1 VTMLVAVRRQAVENA
16 LYLLSALPRR
26 HDRAEGARAALGD
39 RVRGGGGAGLQAMPE
54 ARSG

>member
-1 VTMLVAVRRQAVENA
+1 MLVAVRRQAVEDA